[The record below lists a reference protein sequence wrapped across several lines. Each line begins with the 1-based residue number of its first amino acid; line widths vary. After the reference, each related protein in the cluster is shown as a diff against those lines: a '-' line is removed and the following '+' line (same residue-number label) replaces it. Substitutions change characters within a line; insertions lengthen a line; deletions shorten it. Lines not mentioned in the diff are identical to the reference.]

1 MGTLNK
7 LKAKTA
13 IKTEQT
19 KKEHEKVMKDN
30 LKPADGKQKSIRTAS
45 DLMRNTIFS
54 GCSPIYIPKHKKRKS

>member
-19 KKEHEKVMKDN
+19 KKEHEKVIEETSKTTN
-30 LKPADGKQKSIRTAS
+30 KKQT
-45 DLMRNTIFS
+45 
-54 GCSPIYIPKHKKRKS
+54 GCSPVYIPKHKKRK

>member
-19 KKEHEKVMKDN
+19 KKEHEKVIEETSKTTN
-30 LKPADGKQKSIRTAS
+30 KKQKGIRTAA

-54 GCSPIYIPKHKKRKS
+54 GCSLVYIPKHKKRK